1 MDIRVF
7 PTEFKGDV
15 KLIGSKSLSHRYVI
29 AASLAGQQSH
39 LEGLMDSDD
48 LTATREI
55 LKAFGMKNHGN
66 NFQGPLSCDAPVTV
80 HAKASG
86 SSLRFLIPLALLFNQ
101 PITFMGE
108 DRLPDRSLKAYVEC
122 FKDQPIT
129 FNKTQAPWLPLTVQG
144 PLKPGTFHLDASL
157 SSQFVSGLLFAL
169 PLLAGDSTIHLEG
182 ILTSQPY
189 IDMTLAVLKQFH
201 IHIDF
206 NPPVIHIP
214 GFQTYHGLKKTIEGD
229 YSHSIFFL
237 AGALMNGDLNL
248 LNLPKDSLQGDQ
260 KGVDWLL
267 KMGANLERCSHS
279 IHAQTSTLS
288 PFDGSLSDHPDL
300 ALMLM
305 ALAASIPGRSHFYD
319 LERLNHKES
328 KRLDVM
334 KEILERINVPIQGDA
349 THLIIDGIQSFD
361 MQGSY
366 DTYHDHRIAMTLMM
380 MAAKANRPYIIKGVE
395 CTEKSYPEFLDVYQ
409 SIGGRFERLGENT

>member
-7 PTEFKGDV
+7 PSEFTGDV
-15 KLIGSKSLSHRYVI
+15 TLIGSKSLSHRYVI
-29 AASLAGQQSH
+29 AASLAEQQSH
-39 LEGLMDSDD
+39 LEGLMDADD

-55 LKAFGMKNHGN
+55 LKALGMKNHGN
-66 NFQGPLSCDAPVTV
+66 DFQGPLVCDAPVTV

-86 SSLRFLIPLALLFNQ
+86 SSLRFLIPLALLFDR
-101 PITFMGE
+101 PITFTGE
-108 DRLPDRSLKAYVEC
+108 DRLPERSLKAYAEC

-129 FNKTQAPWLPLTVQG
+129 FNKTQAPWLPLTVKG
-144 PLKPGTFHLDASL
+144 PLNPGTFHLDASL

-169 PLLAGDSTIHLEG
+169 PLLPGDSTIHLEG

-189 IDMTLAVLKQFH
+189 IDMTLAVLEQFH

-214 GFQTYHGLKKTIEGD
+214 GFQTYQGLKKTIEGD

-237 AGALMNGDLNL
+237 AGALMHGDLNL
-248 LNLPKDSLQGDQ
+248 YNLPKASLQGDQ
-260 KGVDWLL
+260 KGVDWLI
-267 KMGANLERCSHS
+267 KMGANLERDSLR
-279 IHAQTSTLS
+279 IHAQTSTLT
-288 PFDGSLSDHPDL
+288 PFNGSLSDHPDL
-300 ALMLM
+300 APMLM

-334 KEILERINVPIQGDA
+334 RAILENLSVPVQGDQ
-349 THLIIDGIQSFD
+349 THLIIDGIQSFE
-361 MQGSY
+361 MQASY
-366 DTYHDHRIAMTLMM
+366 DTHHDHRIAMTLMM
-380 MAAKANRPYIIKGVE
+380 MAAKAKRSYIIKGVE
-395 CTEKSYPEFLDVYQ
+395 CTEKSYPTFLDVYQ
-409 SIGGRFERLGENT
+409 SIGGRFERLGENV